1 MKDESNYVPSLK
13 KKKSPSGHL
22 SHNILWIWFQKKK
35 SLQERIIEIHFI
47 PPLQAPFK
55 LASKMLLK
63 VSSATEKSSERVRV
77 FQSGST
83 WFQFCPLTVS
93 CQITACVS
101 THYFPRGWALW
112 LAGHRE
118 ERKASGNTETMT
130 EGDRRPSFSIL
141 REFDK

>member
-1 MKDESNYVPSLK
+1 MVNFPIISFGFGLK
-13 KKKSPSGHL
+13 R
-22 SHNILWIWFQKKK
+22 KK
-35 SLQERIIEIHFI
+35 SLQKRIIEIHII
-47 PPLQAPFK
+47 PPLQAPCE

-63 VSSATEKSSERVRV
+63 VSSAKEKSSEWVRAA
-77 FQSGST
+77 QSGST

-93 CQITACVS
+93 CQIMAYVS
-101 THYFPRGWALW
+101 THYFPKGWALR

-118 ERKASGNTETMT
+118 EKKASRNTETMV